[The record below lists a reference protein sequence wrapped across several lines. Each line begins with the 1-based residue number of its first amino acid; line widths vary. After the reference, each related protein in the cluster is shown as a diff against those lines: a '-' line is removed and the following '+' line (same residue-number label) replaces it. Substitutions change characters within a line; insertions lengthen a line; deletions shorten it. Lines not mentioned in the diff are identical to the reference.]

1 MNVTYELVFVDD
13 RSPDGAWPLLL
24 DLAEG
29 DDEHVR
35 AVRLSRNYG
44 QHAAITAGLAETR
57 GRYVVVMDCDLQDPP
72 EEIPR
77 LYEQG
82 LAGFRVV
89 FARRKSRRHSWFRRV
104 AARAYFGLVRIF
116 TGVRV
121 NGEYGSFSLIERR
134 VVDAYLRIRDR
145 GRHYLF
151 ILYWLGFETTEIDVE
166 HGERGEGESSYSLR
180 RLLNHAL
187 QGLFFQ
193 TTRLLRWIVY
203 LGFFVALAGV
213 GFAAYLIYRAM
224 VSHPYPG
231 WTSLA
236 VLILLIG
243 GMIITSIGVTGLYVE
258 QIFDQVKDRPLY
270 VIDER
275 TGDDPLTDS
284 AAKRVAIVQSNYIP
298 WKGYFDLIN
307 LVDEFVLYDDRQY
320 TRRDWRNRNRIKTP
334 HGPSGSPSRFR

>member
-1 MNVTYELVFVDD
+1 VAKAETAAPDERQLSVVVPVYGCEGCLSELHRRLTATLEAMNVSYELVFVDD

-24 DLAEG
+24 DLADG
-29 DDEHVR
+29 DAEHVQ

-72 EEIPR
+72 EAIPR
-77 LYEQG
+77 LYEQA

-89 FARRKSRRHSWFRRV
+89 FARRKSRRHSWFRKL
-104 AARAYFGLVRIF
+104 AARCYFVLVRIF

-134 VVDAYLRIRDR
+134 VVNAYLRLRDR

-151 ILYWLGFETTEIDVE
+151 ILYWLGFDSTEIEVE
-166 HGERGEGESSYSLR
+166 HGERGAGESSYSLG

-187 QGLFFQ
+187 QGVFFQ

-213 GFAAYLIYRAM
+213 VFAAYLVYRAM

-243 GMIITSIGVTGLYVE
+243 GMIITSIGVTGLYIE

-275 TGDDPLTDS
+275 AGD
-284 AAKRVAIVQSNYIP
+284 AR
-298 WKGYFDLIN
+298 
-307 LVDEFVLYDDRQY
+307 
-320 TRRDWRNRNRIKTP
+320 
-334 HGPSGSPSRFR
+334 